1 MFCFAVI
8 WLFDADAQSGFMG
21 LCFQELKSSEVPVWS
36 LDRCCPRCFL
46 DLKEYKSGVEK
57 LGSVK
62 IPCSTISSRVCAVGK
77 ENTDL
82 DTMVEVISYCRLVLL
97 VTFDS
102 VCFVSVSKVSI
113 SFLISDLVRL
123 APLMQGLVIL
133 ESVIERS
140 IVVLTDLGSGFLQ

>member
-1 MFCFAVI
+1 MLI
-8 WLFDADAQSGFMG
+8 WVDA
-21 LCFQELKSSEVPVWS
+21 
-36 LDRCCPRCFL
+36 CC
-46 DLKEYKSGVEK
+46 S
-57 LGSVK
+57 
-62 IPCSTISSRVCAVGK
+62 
-77 ENTDL
+77 
-82 DTMVEVISYCRLVLL
+82 RLVLL

-102 VCFVSVSKVSI
+102 VCFVSVRKVSI

>member
-1 MFCFAVI
+1 MRMRNQASWGYVFRSSKARKFLCGH
-8 WLFDADAQSGFMG
+8 WTG
-21 LCFQELKSSEVPVWS
+21 LPSLKLKGV
-36 LDRCCPRCFL
+36 CFL
-46 DLKEYKSGVEK
+46 DLKEYKSGVDK
-57 LGSVK
+57 FGSVK

-82 DTMVEVISYCRLVLL
+82 DTMVEVISYWLVLL

-102 VCFVSVSKVSI
+102 VCFVSVRKVSI